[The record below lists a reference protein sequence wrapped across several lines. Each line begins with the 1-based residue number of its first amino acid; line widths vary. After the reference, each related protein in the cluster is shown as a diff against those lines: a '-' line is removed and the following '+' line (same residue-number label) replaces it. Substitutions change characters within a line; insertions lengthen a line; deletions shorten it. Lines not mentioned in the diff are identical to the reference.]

1 MSADRLRW
9 AIGLYI
15 ALAAIVVAAT
25 YLGSLGSTTVDR
37 AVVNALIVL
46 ILVLGLS
53 TFTGTSG
60 VFSFGHMAFMAIGAY
75 VTAVLTMSPDQKR
88 LQLADLPGSIGT
100 WHVSPFL
107 AVIIGALVAALFAA
121 AVAVPLMRLSGLTA
135 SLATVAL
142 LITMRVVFQNW
153 ETFTRGTRGLILDAK
168 SPSRETVLVAALV
181 LLAIAVAFRFSS
193 VGRRLAASREDEAS
207 ARSVGIRVWW
217 ERGLAWVLSAFM
229 VGIAGG
235 LFSIYFRNISPDSFY
250 ISITFTVL
258 AMLVIGGLK
267 SVSGA
272 VIGTVVV
279 TAALELLR
287 QIERGWTIAGVKV
300 PSRLGMSELGLAV
313 VLLVILIVRPDGL
326 VPGELRWPGRRRSRS
341 SPPET
346 PGPPGADGEELPTV
360 AVADTRETA
369 PELRRA
375 P

>member
-1 MSADRLRW
+1 MTSGRLRW
-9 AIGLYI
+9 ALGLYA
-15 ALAAIVVAAT
+15 ALAAIVIAAT
-25 YLGSLGSTTVDR
+25 YLGSLGSTTIDR
-37 AVVNALIVL
+37 AVVNALIAL

-53 TFTGTSG
+53 TFVGASG

-75 VTAVLTMSPDQKR
+75 ITAILTMSPQQKR
-88 LQLADLPGSIGT
+88 LQLPDLPGPIGS
-100 WHVSPFL
+100 WHVNPLL
-107 AVIIGALVAALFAA
+107 AVLIGALGAALFAA
-121 AVAVPLMRLSGLTA
+121 VVAIPLMRLSGLTA

-142 LITMRVVFQNW
+142 LITMRVIFQNW
-153 ETFTRGTRGLILDAK
+153 ETYTRGTRGLILDSK
-168 SPSRETVLVAALV
+168 SPSREVVLVAALL
-181 LLAIAVAFRFSS
+181 LLAVAVAFRFSA
-193 VGRRLAASREDEAS
+193 VGRRLGASREDEAS
-207 ARSVGIRVWW
+207 ARSLGIRVWW

-235 LFSIYFRNISPDSFY
+235 LFALYFRNISPDSFY
-250 ISITFTVL
+250 IAITFTVL

-279 TAALELLR
+279 TGVLELLR
-287 QIERGWTIAGVKV
+287 QIERGWTIAGVKL

-326 VPGELRWPGRRRSRS
+326 VPHELRWPRGRASRA
-341 SPPET
+341 SPPDATAPRAVDDELT
-346 PGPPGADGEELPTV
+346 TIAAADP
-360 AVADTRETA
+360 RETA

>member
-1 MSADRLRW
+1 VSVDRVRW

-15 ALAAIVVAAT
+15 GLAAIVVAAT

-53 TFTGTSG
+53 TFVGTSG

-75 VTAVLTMSPDQKR
+75 VTAVLTMSPEQKR
-88 LQLADLPGSIGT
+88 LQLADLPGSVGT
-100 WHVSPFL
+100 WHISPLL
-107 AVIIGALVAALFAA
+107 AVIIGALAAALFATV
-121 AVAVPLMRLSGLTA
+121 VAVPLMRLSGLTA

-168 SPSRETVLVAALV
+168 SPSRETVLLAALV
-181 LLAIAVAFRFSS
+181 MLAIAVAFRFSS
-193 VGRRLAASREDEAS
+193 VGRRLSASREDEPS
-207 ARSVGIRVWW
+207 ARSLGIRVWW

-235 LFSIYFRNISPDSFY
+235 LFSLYFRNISPDSFY
-250 ISITFTVL
+250 IAITFNVL

-279 TAALELLR
+279 TAALEVLR
-287 QIERGWTIAGVKV
+287 QIERGWTIAGVTI

-326 VPGELRWPGRRRSRS
+326 VPGELRWPRRRRARS
-341 SPPET
+341 APHET
-346 PGPPGADGEELPTV
+346 PGSPSADGAELATN
-360 AVADTRETA
+360 AAAATGETA